1 MSQQDTSQASGTA
14 KKSRRQAG
22 WTWVGVRQGTLA
34 LQVRH
39 AAHTTGQ
46 IAAACGTPQRAHYNA
61 TMSPRYGSSLLS
73 TLPARELLG
82 RLLAVRVS
90 LIAGW
95 AAGIAWLHWG
105 VHIPMPLV
113 PMGVVLLLMGLFS
126 LTTAWR
132 LRLGVPATQMEF
144 LAHLLA
150 DLTAFAVLVFFSG
163 GVTNPF
169 VSLMLMPVV
178 IAAIS
183 LRPRWVWLLAAV
195 AGIFYGLLLL
205 YYQPLAI
212 ADPIAAYGM
221 HLAGMWFN
229 FLISAGLIAFFV
241 TRMHAALRTRDQ
253 ELSALREKQLRD
265 ERIVA
270 LGTQAALAAHELA
283 TPLATIQT
291 TAHELAREFANDP
304 EIGADC
310 HLLEK
315 QAQACKQILTQLAA
329 RAQDTTPAAL
339 PLDTW
344 VTSLLERW
352 QVLRPDAQL
361 TSTLPASGRDF
372 TPPEGLEQAIL
383 NVLNN
388 AADASPDAVEVR
400 AETNSDELLI
410 DIADRGPGFSP
421 EQKTQA
427 GRVVFSGK
435 PGRGWGMG
443 LALTHATLERLGG
456 TLTLTER
463 DGGGTRVRITLPW
476 SQTA

>member
-1 MSQQDTSQASGTA
+1 MPS
-14 KKSRRQAG
+14 
-22 WTWVGVRQGTLA
+22 
-34 LQVRH
+34 
-39 AAHTTGQ
+39 
-46 IAAACGTPQRAHYNA
+46 A
-61 TMSPRYGSSLLS
+61 TDSTLLS
-73 TLPARELLG
+73 TLPARALLG

-105 VHIPMPLV
+105 LAIRMPLL
-113 PMGVVLLLMGLFS
+113 PMSAVLLLMGLFS
-126 LTTAWR
+126 LSTAWR
-132 LRLGVPATQMEF
+132 LRLDVPATQMEF

-163 GVTNPF
+163 GATNPF
-169 VSLMLMPVV
+169 VSLMLVPII

-183 LRPRWVWLLAAV
+183 LRPRWVWPLAAV
-195 AGIFYGLLLL
+195 AGGYYALLLFV
-205 YYQPLAI
+205 YQPLAI
-212 ADPIAAYGM
+212 ADPVAASRM
-221 HLAGMWFN
+221 HLGGMWFN

-291 TAHELAREFANDP
+291 TAHELAAEFANDP
-304 EIGADC
+304 DIGADC
-310 HLLEK
+310 RLLEQ
-315 QAQACKQILTQLAA
+315 QAQACKRILTQLAA
-329 RAQDTTPAAL
+329 RAQDSAPAAQ
-339 PLDTW
+339 PLDSW
-344 VTSLLERW
+344 LAAVIERW

-361 TSTLPASGRDF
+361 APTLPPDHRAF
-372 TPPEGLEQAIL
+372 TPPDGLEQAIL
-383 NVLNN
+383 NLLNN
-388 AADASPDAVEVR
+388 AADASPDAVEFG
-400 AETNSDELLI
+400 AQANPDALSIE
-410 DIADRGPGFSP
+410 IADRGPGFTP
-421 EQKTQA
+421 EQKAQA
-427 GRVVFSGK
+427 GRVLFSGK

-456 TLTLTER
+456 TLTLAER

-476 SQTA
+476 SHAQ

>member
-1 MSQQDTSQASGTA
+1 MSFAPDST
-14 KKSRRQAG
+14 R
-22 WTWVGVRQGTLA
+22 
-34 LQVRH
+34 
-39 AAHTTGQ
+39 
-46 IAAACGTPQRAHYNA
+46 
-61 TMSPRYGSSLLS
+61 LS
-73 TLPARELLG
+73 TLPARAMLG

-95 AAGIAWLHWG
+95 AAGILWLHWG
-105 VHIPMPLV
+105 LGIRMPLL
-113 PMGVVLLLMGLFS
+113 PMAAVLGLMALFS
-126 LTTAWR
+126 FSTAWR
-132 LRLGVPATQMEF
+132 LRLDVPATQMEF

-163 GVTNPF
+163 GATNPF
-169 VSLMLMPVV
+169 VSLMLVPVV

-183 LRPRWVWLLAAV
+183 LRPRWVWLLAAM
-195 AGIFYGLLLL
+195 AGGYYALLLF

-212 ADPIAAYGM
+212 ADPVAASGM
-221 HLAGMWFN
+221 HLGGMWFN

-241 TRMHAALRTRDQ
+241 TRMHAALRLRDQ

-291 TAHELAREFANDP
+291 TAHELAAEFANDP
-304 EIGADC
+304 DIGADC
-310 HLLEK
+310 RLLEK
-315 QAQACKQILTQLAA
+315 QAQACKRILTQLAA
-329 RAQDTTPAAL
+329 RAQDTPAAAQ

-344 VTSLLERW
+344 LAALAERW
-352 QVLRPDAQL
+352 QVLRPDAQIA
-361 TSTLPASGRDF
+361 TGLPPDHRHF
-372 TPPEGLEQAIL
+372 TPPDGLEQAIL

-388 AADASPDAVEVR
+388 AADASPDVVELSAATEGDV
-400 AETNSDELLI
+400 LFI
-410 DIADRGPGFSP
+410 DVADRGPGFTA
-421 EQKTQA
+421 EQKAQA
-427 GRVVFSGK
+427 GRVLFSGK

-456 TLTLTER
+456 SLTLIER

-476 SQTA
+476 KQAA

>member
-1 MSQQDTSQASGTA
+1 
-14 KKSRRQAG
+14 
-22 WTWVGVRQGTLA
+22 
-34 LQVRH
+34 
-39 AAHTTGQ
+39 
-46 IAAACGTPQRAHYNA
+46 
-61 TMSPRYGSSLLS
+61 MSPATSSLLS
-73 TLPARELLG
+73 TLPARALLG

-95 AAGIAWLHWG
+95 TAGIAWLHWG
-105 VHIPMPLV
+105 LRIPMPLL
-113 PMGVVLLLMGLFS
+113 PMGAVLLLMALFS

-132 LRLGVPATQMEF
+132 LRQDAPATQVEF

-169 VSLMLMPVV
+169 VSLMLVPVV

-195 AGIFYGLLLL
+195 AGGFYGLLLF
-205 YYQPLAI
+205 YYQPLAV
-212 ADPIAAYGM
+212 ADPVAATAM
-221 HLAGMWFN
+221 HLGGMWFN

-241 TRMHAALRTRDQ
+241 TRIHASLRARDQ

-291 TAHELAREFANDP
+291 TAHELAAEFANDP
-304 EIGADC
+304 DIGADC
-310 HLLEK
+310 QLLEK
-315 QAQACKQILTQLAA
+315 QAQACKRILTQLAA
-329 RAQDTTPAAL
+329 RARDTPPAAL
-339 PLDTW
+339 PLDAW
-344 VTSLLERW
+344 LNALLERW
-352 QVLRPDAQL
+352 QILRPDARL
-361 TSTLPASGRDF
+361 TRELPTSRRDF
-372 TPPEGLEQAIL
+372 IAPDGLEQAIL

-388 AADASPDAVEVR
+388 AADAAAAPVAFSALAADDALV
-400 AETNSDELLI
+400 I

-421 EQKTQA
+421 EQKAQA
-427 GRVVFSGK
+427 GRVLFSGK

-456 TLTLTER
+456 TLTLAER
-463 DGGGTRVRITLPW
+463 EGGGTRVRITLPW
-476 SQTA
+476 KPSA

>member
-1 MSQQDTSQASGTA
+1 MPATAST
-14 KKSRRQAG
+14 
-22 WTWVGVRQGTLA
+22 
-34 LQVRH
+34 
-39 AAHTTGQ
+39 
-46 IAAACGTPQRAHYNA
+46 
-61 TMSPRYGSSLLS
+61 LLS
-73 TLPARELLG
+73 TLPARALLG
-82 RLLAVRVS
+82 RLLAVRLS

-95 AAGIAWLHWG
+95 AAGIVWLHWG
-105 VHIPMPLV
+105 IHIPMPLL
-113 PMGVVLLLMGLFS
+113 PMASVLALMGLFS
-126 LTTAWR
+126 LSTAWR
-132 LRLGVPATQMEF
+132 LRLDVPATQMEF

-169 VSLMLMPVV
+169 VSLMLVPIV

-195 AGIFYGLLLL
+195 AGAYYALLLFV
-205 YYQPLAI
+205 YQPLAV
-212 ADPIAAYGM
+212 ADPVAAYGM
-221 HLAGMWFN
+221 HLGGMWFN

-241 TRMHAALRTRDQ
+241 TRMHAALRARDH
-253 ELSALREKQLRD
+253 ELSTLRERQLRN

-291 TAHELAREFANDP
+291 TAHELAGEFANDP
-304 EIGADC
+304 DIGADC
-310 HLLEK
+310 RLLEK

-329 RAQDTTPAAL
+329 RARDTTSNAL
-339 PLDTW
+339 PLDVW
-344 VTSLLERW
+344 LNELIERW
-352 QVLRPDAQL
+352 QVLRPDAQITPEL
-361 TSTLPASGRDF
+361 QVGQRDF
-372 TPPEGLEQAIL
+372 DPPEGLEQAIL

-388 AADASPDAVEVR
+388 AADATTAPVELSAAADGDALV
-400 AETNSDELLI
+400 I

-421 EQKTQA
+421 EQKAQA
-427 GRVVFSGK
+427 GRVLFSGK

-463 DGGGTRVRITLPW
+463 KGGGTRVRITLPW
-476 SQTA
+476 TPWA